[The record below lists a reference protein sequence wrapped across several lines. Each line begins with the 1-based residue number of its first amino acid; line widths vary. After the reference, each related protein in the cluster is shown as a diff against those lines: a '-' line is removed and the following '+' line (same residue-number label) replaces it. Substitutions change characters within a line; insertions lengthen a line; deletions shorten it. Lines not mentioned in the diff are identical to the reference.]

1 MLSNEPENSAIR
13 AYEIMKEKGYTP
25 EEIETF
31 LAFLNQNAID
41 AAQPLVQPLI
51 QRMDILELMLYG
63 IAVLVMIAP
72 EVSRRIANR
81 LLGTS

>member
-41 AAQPLVQPLI
+41 AAQPLI